1 MRPRT
6 SMKATSSM
14 ERNTEREF
22 IITNQE
28 ENTRESGSMTR
39 NMDMESSTTLMEIDM
54 KALGKM
60 ESGLNMASMSTP
72 MVMCMMVSGRTTSSK
87 ATESCKWLLVT
98 NTKENGKAAKRT
110 VQVTHSL
117 I

>member
-1 MRPRT
+1 MPPRT
-6 SMKATSSM
+6 SMKVISSM
-14 ERNTEREF
+14 ERNTEKEF
-22 IITNQE
+22 IITNQA

-39 NMDMESSTTLMEIDM
+39 NTDMESSTTLMEIGT

-60 ESGLNMASMSTP
+60 EKGLNMAFMNTP
-72 MVMCMMVSGRTTSSK
+72 TVMYMMVSGKMTSSK
-87 ATESCKWLLVT
+87 ATASCKWQLVT

-110 VQVTHSL
+110 AQVTHSL